1 MSVPIAPKSAASPSQ
16 PADETPAVGHTHR
29 GVNSA
34 DPPARGGAGD
44 RPTQHGGRLR
54 EEFLHELNTDLGVAL
69 SRSSI
74 NDQYTALAHTVRNY
88 LTARWL
94 ETMRRNRELQP
105 KTVAYLSAEYLLGR
119 QLGNNLLAANLNDI
133 AAKALNGCGLSLTPC
148 APKRSSPA
156 SATVASVGWQPV
168 SSTHWPP

>member
-29 GVNSA
+29 GVQFPQTHPLA
-34 DPPARGGAGD
+34 VAPVTAPPNTVDGFVR
-44 RPTQHGGRLR
+44 
-54 EEFLHELNTDLGVAL
+54 EFLHELNTDLGVAL

-119 QLGNNLLAANLNDI
+119 HLGNNLLAANLNDI
-133 AAKALNGCGLSLTPC
+133 AAKALNGCGLSLDTLRAQEGEPGLGNGGLGRL
-148 APKRSSPA
+148 AA
-156 SATVASVGWQPV
+156 
-168 SSTHWPP
+168 